1 MIEILKAPPFI
12 TVQDQGRE
20 GHRAEG
26 VPPAGAM
33 DRMALMHAN
42 LLVGN
47 PPGAAGL
54 EWALGG
60 GRFGFTDVR
69 TIATGAPG
77 AAARLNGELL
87 SPWQCVPIRAGD
99 ELVVEPPAQGRFA
112 YLAISGG
119 LRVPLVLGSRSTY
132 LPGKFGG
139 HEGRRLRTGDQIRLG
154 KTPALRPRPSLS
166 AAQRPDYAR
175 PIRVVDGPQQDLFG
189 DEAWELLLSGRYT
202 VSTTSDRMGYRLE
215 GPALTHRGPAS
226 LPSEPACP
234 GAIQGPDGGAP
245 IILMPDGPTVGGY
258 PKLAVVITADLGVMA
273 QQTPGTR
280 PRFERATLDQAVAA
294 LREQRRVANGLLLSA
309 DPHHRP

>member
-26 VPPAGAM
+26 VPSAGAM
-33 DRMALMHAN
+33 DRIALALAN
-42 LLVGN
+42 RLVGN
-47 PPGAAGL
+47 APGAAGF

-60 GRFGFTDVR
+60 GRVGFTDAR

-99 ELVVEPPAQGRFA
+99 ELAIEPPASGRFA

-119 LRVPLVLGSRSTY
+119 LLVPPVLDSRSTY
-132 LPGKFGG
+132 LPGRFGG
-139 HEGRRLRTGDQIRLG
+139 HEGRRLRTGDRLPLG
-154 KTPALRPRPSLS
+154 STAALPPRASLPE
-166 AAQRPDYAR
+166 AQRPDYAR
-175 PIRVVDGPQQDLFG
+175 AIRLVEGPQHDLFT
-189 DEAWELLLSGRYT
+189 EQAWELLLSGGYT
-202 VSTTSDRMGYRLE
+202 VSAASDRMGYRLE

-273 QQTPGTR
+273 QQTPGTC